1 MAPDAA
7 AGCRWLQEGTDPPAG
22 NRPSL
27 FALLALETAVSLR
40 AWSLLLVLC
49 GTIFLEGIDVAMLAV
64 AVPSVRADLDL
75 STGTAAWVMSA
86 YVLGYA
92 GFTLLGGRA
101 ADLLGRRRMFLGWLT
116 VFLLFSGLGGFASEG
131 WMLILARF
139 VTGVA
144 AAFMTPAAMS
154 IITTSYAEGPQR
166 NQALLVFAGTAAGG
180 FSLGLVMGGLLTQ
193 LGWRW
198 VFFAP
203 VLLAAAILLAALRL
217 IPKEARPEKTAG
229 GFDLGGALTAAGAML
244 LSAFAIVRLEHGF
257 DGWAVTALALA
268 GGLALAGVF
277 VAVER
282 RAATPLVRLG
292 LLRKASMVRA
302 DLGALLFVGSFFGFQ
317 FVATLYLQE
326 LRGWSSLETALALV
340 VMGVD
345 AVLAPT
351 LTPRLVTRCGNG
363 RVILGGFVLAV
374 VSYALFLPVGPDWS
388 YAAMF
393 PTLLLTGLAFAL
405 AYGPLTIAATDGVA
419 EEEQGLASG
428 LLTTAT
434 QFGSAVGISAV
445 TAVYGISGGGLDGFR
460 AALIVPVV
468 MVTLGAL
475 VTATGLRSR
484 ASGREV
490 HGGTAATKVTV
501 S

>member
-1 MAPDAA
+1 MSTS
-7 AGCRWLQEGTDPPAG
+7 LPA
-22 NRPSL
+22 
-27 FALLALETAVSLR
+27 R
-40 AWSLLLVLC
+40 AWALLLVLC

-64 AVPSVRADLDL
+64 AVPSIRSDLDL
-75 STGTAAWVMSA
+75 STAGAAWVMSA

-116 VFLLFSGLGGFASEG
+116 VFLLFSGLGGFATEG
-131 WMLILARF
+131 WMLITARF
-139 VTGVA
+139 MTGVA

-154 IITTSYAEGPQR
+154 IITTSYEEGPQR

-180 FSLGLVMGGLLTQ
+180 FSLGLVSGGLLTQ

-217 IPKEARPEKTAG
+217 IPPETRPEPAAG
-229 GFDLGGALTAAGAML
+229 GFDLVGALTAAGAML
-244 LSAFAIVRLEHGF
+244 LLAYGIVRLEHGLE
-257 DGWAVTALALA
+257 GWPLTALVAAAGTALA
-268 GGLALAGVF
+268 GLF

-282 RAATPLVRLG
+282 RAASPLVRLG
-292 LLRKASMVRA
+292 LLRKASTVRA

-326 LRGWSSLETALALV
+326 LRGWSSLETALALM

-345 AVLAPT
+345 AVLAPS
-351 LTPRLVTRCGNG
+351 LTPRLVARFGNG
-363 RVILGGFVLAV
+363 RVILGGFVLAIL
-374 VSYALFLPVGPDWS
+374 SYALFLPVGPDWS
-388 YAAMF
+388 YAAML
-393 PTLLLTGLAFAL
+393 PTLLLTGLAFSL
-405 AYGPLTIAATDGVA
+405 AYGPLTIAATDGIG

-434 QFGSAVGISAV
+434 QFGSAVGISLV
-445 TAVYGISGGGLDGFR
+445 TAVYGIVGGGLDGFR
-460 AALIVPVV
+460 SALIVPVA
-468 MVTLGAL
+468 MVALGAL
-475 VTATGLRSR
+475 ISATGLRGAKAVNEAPEIPAVLEGPDVSQ
-484 ASGREV
+484 V
-490 HGGTAATKVTV
+490 ATKVTAG
-501 S
+501 